1 MLTISY
7 VALIYALITLDD
19 FCSLQVCKMFL
30 CGFCPNQLFI
40 NTRADLGICNK
51 IHDDELTKK

>member
-1 MLTISY
+1 
-7 VALIYALITLDD
+7 
-19 FCSLQVCKMFL
+19 MFL
-30 CGFCPNQLFI
+30 CGFCPNELFV